1 MDREEMIEQTMDRG
15 VGATHAMS
23 PHASAVSW
31 AAIFAGALGSAALSL
46 ILLVLGVG
54 LGLSSV
60 SPWSQEGLSATGLGV
75 STIIWITLTSLLVS
89 GLGGFIAGRLR
100 SHWLGVERD
109 EVYFRDTAHGFL
121 AWAVATLL
129 TAAVLTS
136 AIGSIVGTGLKTG
149 ASVAGA
155 AGTAAMAAGGGAAAA
170 AASGPSSGGS
180 GGLGYYV
187 DSLFRKDAAAGGAT
201 DPTGANGQPSTG
213 EVTAIFAQSLKNGS
227 ISQEDVRYVGQLVAQ
242 RTGLSP
248 QDAEKRVNDLYGR
261 AKGAVDEAAAKA
273 KEAADAA
280 RKASAYAS
288 LWLFVS
294 LLVGAFSASLA
305 ATWGGRRRDL

>member
-1 MDREEMIEQTMDRG
+1 MIEQTMDRG
-15 VGATHAMS
+15 VGATQAMS

-60 SPWSQEGLSATGLGV
+60 SPWSQEGLGATAFGI
-75 STIIWITLTSLLVS
+75 STIVWITLTSLLVS

-100 SHWLGVERD
+100 SRWLGVERD

-170 AASGPSSGGS
+170 AVKSGSSGNDG

-187 DSLFRKDAAAGGAT
+187 DSLFRKDAAASGG
-201 DPTGANGQPSTG
+201 DPNAANGQPSTS

-227 ISQEDVRYVGQLVAQ
+227 ISQDDVRYVGQLVAQ
-242 RTGLSP
+242 RTGLSQ

-261 AKGAVDEAAAKA
+261 AKGAIHEAATKA
-273 KEAADAA
+273 REAADAA
-280 RKASAYAS
+280 RKATAYAS

-294 LLVGAFSASLA
+294 LLIGAFSASLA